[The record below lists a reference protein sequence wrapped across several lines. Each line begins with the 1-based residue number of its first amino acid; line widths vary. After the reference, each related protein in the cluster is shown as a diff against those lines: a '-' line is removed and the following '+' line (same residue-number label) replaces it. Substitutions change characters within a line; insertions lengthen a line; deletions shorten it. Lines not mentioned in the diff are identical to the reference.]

1 MPAPKDP
8 IKREEWKR
16 KIRALHQTE
25 EWRQKQSKSHCG
37 KKLPQFSEEHRR
49 KLSISNLGKIRSEE
63 TRKNISKSKLGI
75 TLSDERK
82 KQMSDEVKSRG
93 DLWHK
98 RMSDVTRGER
108 NPFYKKRHSEKSRD
122 QMSSKHAGVARSIE
136 SRLKQS
142 QSITGEKNHKYG
154 TRLPI
159 ATRKKISDTV
169 SNLWENDGNRI
180 KFIESKLGGM
190 WYGSV
195 KYPDPP
201 KYCELWCPDLWH
213 RIDEAQNYQSILS
226 GKTKE
231 NNGGRALSRH
241 HVYWQPKACCGWD
254 EDAQGYYAMINIGTA
269 NKPNWHKYYIQG
281 DPNKFV
287 LLTMSEHKMISK
299 DKLKWIKIFEDLI
312 KTKLNGVCYLPKVE
326 S

>member
-1 MPAPKDP
+1 MGAPKDP

-37 KKLPQFSEEHRR
+37 KKLPPFSEEHRR
-49 KLSISNLGKIRSEE
+49 KISISNLGKIRSEE

-75 TLSDERK
+75 PLSDERK
-82 KQMSDEVKSRG
+82 KQISEEVKSRG

-98 RMSDVTRGER
+98 HMSDVMRGDR
-108 NPFYKKRHSEKSRD
+108 NPFYKKCHSEKSRA
-122 QMSSKHAGVARSIE
+122 QMSKAHLGAARSIE

-142 QSITGEKNHKYG
+142 INMSGENNPNYKRDFSICH
-154 TRLPI
+154 
-159 ATRKKISDTV
+159 RKKLSDIV
-169 SNLWENDGNRI
+169 SKFWENEENYI
-180 KFIESKLGGM
+180 KLVEPKIGGF
-190 WYGSV
+190 WYGNV
-195 KYPDPP
+195 RYRDPP
-201 KYCELWCPDLWH
+201 RYCELWCPDLWH

-241 HVYWQPKACCGWD
+241 HVYWQPRACCEWD
-254 EDAQGYYAMINIGTA
+254 KDICGYYAWIEVGTKKHP
-269 NKPNWHKYYIQG
+269 NKVKYYIEG

-287 LLTMSEHKMISK
+287 LLTMGEHKMISK